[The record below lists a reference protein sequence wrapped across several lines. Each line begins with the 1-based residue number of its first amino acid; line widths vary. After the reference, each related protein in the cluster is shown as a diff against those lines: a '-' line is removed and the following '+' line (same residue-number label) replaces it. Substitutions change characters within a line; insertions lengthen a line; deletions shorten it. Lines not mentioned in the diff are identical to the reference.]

1 MRSSYIG
8 NNYGEVFE
16 SLITKTRPEIAV
28 ELGVL
33 DGYSSIHIAMGLW
46 RNGRGRL
53 IAFDLF
59 DEYPYKHGD
68 KAKVM
73 AELNSRGLGHLVQ
86 LREGDGE
93 LVYEQ
98 FGNHSIDFLHVDISN
113 TGEVLKKI
121 MEVWDPKIA
130 LNGVIVF
137 EGGSMGRELVEWM
150 VKYNKPSIRKELFSN
165 QIIKDHYCF
174 EIMEPYPS
182 LTILTKIKG

>member
-8 NNYGEVFE
+8 NNYGEVFK
-16 SLITKTRPEIAV
+16 SLIVKTKPEIAV

-33 DGYSSIHIAMGLW
+33 DGYSSIHIAMGLLK
-46 RNGRGRL
+46 NNKGRL
-53 IAFDLF
+53 ISFDLF
-59 DEYPYKHGD
+59 GGYPYKHGD

-73 AELNSRGLGHLVQ
+73 AELTNRGLEHLVQ
-86 LREGDGE
+86 LREGDGT

-98 FGNHSIDFLHVDISN
+98 FGDQSVDFLHVDISN
-113 TGEVLKKI
+113 TGDVLKKI

-130 LNGVIVF
+130 PNGVVAF
-137 EGGSMGRELVEWM
+137 EGGSMGRDLVEWM

-182 LTILTKIKG
+182 LTIITKIKG